1 MALSNGAKLTWFG
14 HSTFLLETPRGLRVM
29 LDPWMTGNPATPEG
43 MSDPGAI
50 DVMLV
55 SHGHADH
62 TGDVVRLAA
71 EKQPKAVV
79 AIVELAGYLGSLGV
93 ENAVGMNKGGTA
105 EVEGIRVTMTNAT
118 HSSSMT
124 DADGNIVYTGD
135 PAGFVI
141 TLEDGYRIY
150 FAGDTAVF
158 AGMSLIG
165 ELYKPDLA
173 MLPIGDFYTM
183 GALEA
188 AKAVELLGVKRV
200 LGMHYGTFP
209 ALVGTPGALR
219 DELAAR
225 GVTGVEVE
233 ELAPGDTLS

>member
-50 DVMLV
+50 DVILV

>member
-1 MALSNGAKLTWFG
+1 MALDNGAKLTWFG

-79 AIVELAGYLGSLGV
+79 AIAELAGYLGSLGV
-93 ENAVGMNKGGTA
+93 ENTLGMNKGGTA

-165 ELYKPDLA
+165 ELYTPDLA

-225 GVTGVEVE
+225 GVEGVEVE

>member
-1 MALSNGAKLTWFG
+1 M
-14 HSTFLLETPRGLRVM
+14 
-29 LDPWMTGNPATPEG
+29 
-43 MSDPGAI
+43 
-50 DVMLV
+50 
-55 SHGHADH
+55 
-62 TGDVVRLAA
+62 
-71 EKQPKAVV
+71 V

-93 ENAVGMNKGGTA
+93 QNTVGFNKGGTT
-105 EVEGIRVTMTNAT
+105 EVEGIRVTLTDAT
-118 HSSSMT
+118 HSSSMN
-124 DADGNIVYTGD
+124 DADGRIVYTGD

-158 AGMSLIG
+158 SGMALSG
-165 ELYKPDLA
+165 ELYRPDLA

-183 GALEA
+183 GPLEA

-209 ALVGTPGALR
+209 ALTGTPGGLR

-225 GVTGVEVE
+225 GVEGVEVE
-233 ELAPGDTLS
+233 ELAPETLFRDVFAGGVRS

>member
-50 DVMLV
+50 DVILV

-79 AIVELAGYLGSLGV
+79 AIAELAGYLGSLGV
-93 ENAVGMNKGGTA
+93 ENAVGINKGGTA

-158 AGMSLIG
+158 
-165 ELYKPDLA
+165 
-173 MLPIGDFYTM
+173 
-183 GALEA
+183 
-188 AKAVELLGVKRV
+188 
-200 LGMHYGTFP
+200 
-209 ALVGTPGALR
+209 PGCR
-219 DELAAR
+219 
-225 GVTGVEVE
+225 
-233 ELAPGDTLS
+233 